1 MFKNESEKQ
10 REGRKKNLPGWLNKE
25 SDKYYIPLTI
35 NMDKIIKT
43 NHFKGLDTNQRL
55 QQIEKCLFKKIYSI
69 SVTTVRMCGGL
80 GWSSHHPTPTPSS
93 FMWKSY

>member
-35 NMDKIIKT
+35 NMDKSSK
-43 NHFKGLDTNQRL
+43 NQP
-55 QQIEKCLFKKIYSI
+55 F
-69 SVTTVRMCGGL
+69 
-80 GWSSHHPTPTPSS
+80 
-93 FMWKSY
+93 